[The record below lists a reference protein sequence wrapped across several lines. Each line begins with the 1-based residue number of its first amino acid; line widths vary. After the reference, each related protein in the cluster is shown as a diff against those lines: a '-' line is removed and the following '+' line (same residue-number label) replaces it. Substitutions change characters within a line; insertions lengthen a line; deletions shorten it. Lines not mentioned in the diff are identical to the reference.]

1 MQSEIG
7 ILQDL
12 LAVGS
17 AGGKQHDA
25 DAGGGIDQ
33 LAIEQIGT
41 ADLIDEPKR
50 QRRRRLR
57 LRLADL
63 DDRELVASQPG
74 DDIVAPGGGANPF
87 ADHGQQPVAG
97 VAPERFVDGL
107 EAVEIDGQNRH
118 GFGSGL
124 RIGEQ
129 SGQLLVEHEPVAE
142 LGQGVDTRLG
152 QPFGHVVGA
161 DQPAAFHRDGL
172 DPERTTARQVDLAI
186 ALAVVAAG
194 LRVDQIEQIGSRR
207 TACRTSN
214 WRAAICRPARRWQ
227 PPGTCW

>member
-1 MQSEIG
+1 M
-7 ILQDL
+7 
-12 LAVGS
+12 LAAVL
-17 AGGKQHDA
+17 
-25 DAGGGIDQ
+25 INWP
-33 LAIEQIGT
+33 IEQIGT

-57 LRLADL
+57 LRLAGL
-63 DDRELVASQPG
+63 DDRELVGSQPG
-74 DDIVAPGGGANPF
+74 DDIVAPGGNANTF
-87 ADHGQQPVAG
+87 ADHSQQPVAG

-129 SGQLLVEHEPVAE
+129 PGQLLVEHEPVAE

-152 QPFGHVVGA
+152 QPFSHVVGA

-172 DPERTTARQVDLAI
+172 DPERTAARQVDLAI

-194 LRVDQIEQIGSRR
+194 LRVDQIEQIGSAEQLVEHQIGEQQFAVRPDDGNRPGHAGEGGQCERGGTIRAAGR
-207 TACRTSN
+207 TAATLRF
-214 WRAAICRPARRWQ
+214 
-227 PPGTCW
+227 